1 MIKQRKPLIEEY
13 EINPCTMMIMPIE
26 YGSKLYSRIFE
37 IDEEYIS
44 PFKPIE
50 IIKKSCIY
58 FGASYEGRKE
68 ATKTL
73 IGITHKVP
81 IAISSHNFIN
91 FFPTTS
97 PNNPECM
104 WISYEHVVFHEKA
117 DSKHTNVTFSNKN
130 IYTLPV
136 SFNSFENQLLR
147 TALLKTKTMQ
157 RMEETER
164 KAMYYFHGPR
174 YFESSE
180 RNGEY
185 GRYMNRKN

>member
-1 MIKQRKPLIEEY
+1 MAAKYIHGLLKLMMNIYPL
-13 EINPCTMMIMPIE
+13 
-26 YGSKLYSRIFE
+26 LSR
-37 IDEEYIS
+37 S
-44 PFKPIE
+44 E

-68 ATKTL
+68 ATKRL

-81 IAISSHNFIN
+81 IAISSHNFIH

-97 PNNPECM
+97 PNSPECI
-104 WISYEHVVFHEKA
+104 WISYEHVVFHERA

-130 IYTLPV
+130 IYTIPV
-136 SFNSFENQLLR
+136 SFSSFENQLLR

-164 KAMYYFHGPR
+164 KAMYYLHGPR
-174 YFESSE
+174 FLEASE

-185 GRYMNRKN
+185 GRYINRKN